1 MIHKSGS
8 RCDSQDLY
16 ICRLTFLFHI
26 TQVLIVK
33 DFSEFIHTANASTET
48 EESCVTSD
56 SADLSGEKE
65 SMSSPPI
72 MSRMEHLFSEVWR
85 CVGKPVPK
93 DAVVNYDAVWESI
106 RESV

>member
-1 MIHKSGS
+1 M
-8 RCDSQDLY
+8 
-16 ICRLTFLFHI
+16 
-26 TQVLIVK
+26 K
-33 DFSEFIHTANASTET
+33 DFSDFIHTASESAVMEGSAGASV
-48 EESCVTSD
+48 SVDPC
-56 SADLSGEKE
+56 GEKE
-65 SMSSPPI
+65 PLSSPPI